1 MVNFGYCL
9 LKFLDFKVREK
20 TEVPLKKGLS
30 ENKEMSDWLQ
40 MYQMQPFNDRD

>member
-9 LKFLDFKVREK
+9 LKFLDFKDREK

-30 ENKEMSDWLQ
+30 ENKERNVRLASNVSNATIQ
-40 MYQMQPFNDRD
+40 